1 MTLPTKTEHRAIV
14 DTHRHVDRESPIF
27 PIVRL
32 NLLFLQIEVNP
43 AVLFRELRSLL
54 RFNLVFVPVLIVG
67 LGLTFWIVR
76 DQLRRDADEL
86 VLVNVHLMLET
97 ARAFRV
103 YTSDQVAPILNRQ
116 DQELASVRDALEL
129 LRSQPAP
136 LATPRSA
143 DHEARPKG
151 FFSSPSV
158 VQLAR
163 GAVVAQ
169 LPRIPPPQFHPQ
181 TIPFYAATE
190 AFNYFRQRY
199 PAYNYKEAALNPTN
213 PRDRTTDWEADIVNV
228 FRADP
233 LRTEVAGNRDTP
245 LGPVFYV
252 SAPIRAEASCLECHG
267 DPAQAP
273 AAILKAYGNANGF
286 GWKADEIIGAQVVTV
301 ARDVATR
308 LVDRALNSIV
318 NWLCWSLGGIFVV
331 VNLYLFFFLSGSA
344 IVPSVKS
351 KSRGSTEAD
360 RPEKQEPS

>member
-1 MTLPTKTEHRAIV
+1 M
-14 DTHRHVDRESPIF
+14 SPV
-27 PIVRL
+27 VRL

-43 AVLFRELRSLL
+43 AVLFAELRSLL
-54 RFNLVFVPVLIVG
+54 RFNLVFVPVVVVG

-76 DQLRRDADEL
+76 GQLQRDADEQ
-86 VLVNVHLMLET
+86 VLVNAHLMLET
-97 ARAFRV
+97 ARALRV

-143 DHEARPKG
+143 DHEARAKG
-151 FFSSPSV
+151 HFPSPIV
-158 VQLAR
+158 VQQAW
-163 GAVVAQ
+163 GAVGSQ
-169 LPRIPPPQFHPQ
+169 LPRIPPAQFHPQ

-190 AFNYFRQRY
+190 AFNYLRQRY
-199 PAYNYKEAALNPTN
+199 SAYNYKEAALNPTN

-233 LRTEVAGNRDTP
+233 RRTEVAGNRDTP

-286 GWKADEIIGAQVVTV
+286 AWKVDEIIGAQVVTV
-301 ARDVATR
+301 ARDVAMR
-308 LVDRALNSIV
+308 LADRALDSV
-318 NWLCWSLGGIFVV
+318 VKWLCWSLVGIVVV

-344 IVPSVKS
+344 IVPSEKVKIPPHES
-351 KSRGSTEAD
+351 K
-360 RPEKQEPS
+360 